1 MGKMHEIKQTE
12 QLKACPFCGGLAEL
26 KEGHHPMIDNA
37 NYYRVV
43 CTGCGTTGSM
53 FLDGKVLFAGELYK
67 HISKEEAAEKA
78 VEAWNRREQDDRRTQ
93 AEQEQKIFCNSL
105 SADETASMMEAVK
118 LFRYSDCGELRFS
131 GNMARLYGCIPL
143 DSDGDNLLNFLCTL
157 YHYGRVQGIRSER
170 ARRKR
175 GQQA

>member
-1 MGKMHEIKQTE
+1 MHEIKQTE
-12 QLKACPFCGGLAEL
+12 QLKRCPFCGGDGLVRTCHDGQFSITADV
-26 KEGHHPMIDNA
+26 ICTN
-37 NYYRVV
+37 
-43 CTGCGTTGSM
+43 TGCHARGRLVTTHI
-53 FLDGKVLFAGELYK
+53 GEGETE
-67 HISKEEAAEKA
+67 EEAETKA
-78 VEAWNRREQDDRRTQ
+78 RQAAVDSWNRREQDDRRTQ
-93 AEQEQKIFCNSL
+93 AEQERKVFCNSL